1 MDDGP
6 RITCMRSL
14 VDWDLASILVL
25 LSSSV
30 MDDGP
35 RAKSRFD
42 WDNTIKPN
50 HLFLLYYIS
59 QT

>member
-1 MDDGP
+1 MILY
-6 RITCMRSL
+6 RNHTCMRSL
-14 VDWDLASILVL
+14 VDCDLASILVL

-42 WDNTIKPN
+42 
-50 HLFLLYYIS
+50 
-59 QT
+59 